1 MKSFYFGPK
10 VFHRVK
16 SQALDTL
23 RYAII
28 VNGNCFSK
36 WICIGQN
43 AQQNKTNNLIILS
56 NSFFYTFKNLGL
68 YVKC

>member
-1 MKSFYFGPK
+1 MKSFYFDPK

-23 RYAII
+23 QYAII
-28 VNGNCFSK
+28 VKKGNCFSK

-56 NSFFYTFKNLGL
+56 NSFFILFKI
-68 YVKC
+68 